1 MPFKCCKHMP
11 PRSGTFTLL
20 TAMSMLLLTLGCAIA
35 PVYEN
40 QPLLSRA
47 DEQMLW
53 RLAKEEQQVVI
64 QGGKLYDN
72 ASLAAYVNQVAAALR
87 PATCPPVLQ
96 FEIYITTDPFMNAHA
111 YPDGGIF
118 ITTGLLAR
126 LENEAQLAA
135 ILAHEMAHALG
146 RDALRA
152 YRQCSGAGGG
162 DWLTDRRG
170 NWSGNQSERGEPSE
184 ELSECL
190 KDVGRRREPAA
201 DACGLDMLVQAQY
214 DPSEALR
221 VFYHQKEALSL
232 DGPAVRPTAGSHP
245 LWDERMK
252 ALEQLLAADYQGIG
266 SGKRGRA
273 AYNSQIQPVLL
284 LNAGLNLRYGRYRWA
299 RVDLERYL
307 QIQPE
312 DARAH
317 YLLGESF
324 RQQGGK
330 ARIKNALACYQ
341 AAIRLDGGYA
351 APQKALGI
359 LHFKQGRKQIARSY
373 FKTALA
379 LSPDDKDSGYIVDYL
394 AECQSKG
401 EP

>member
-20 TAMSMLLLTLGCAIA
+20 TAMSMLLLTWVAPSHRYMKTNRCCPAPTSRCCGDLRKRNNKSLFRAGSLRQRLFGCIRE
-35 PVYEN
+35 PGRC
-40 QPLLSRA
+40 S
-47 DEQMLW
+47 
-53 RLAKEEQQVVI
+53 
-64 QGGKLYDN
+64 
-72 ASLAAYVNQVAAALR
+72 ASACDV
-87 PATCPPVLQ
+87 PASVK

-170 NWSGNQSERGEPSE
+170 NWSGSRSERSEPSE

-190 KDVGRRREPAA
+190 KGVGRRREPAA

-221 VFYHQKEALSL
+221 VFYHQKEALSSTVLPPGRPL
-232 DGPAVRPTAGSHP
+232 DLTFS
-245 LWDERMK
+245 
-252 ALEQLLAADYQGIG
+252 
-266 SGKRGRA
+266 GRA
-273 AYNSQIQPVLL
+273 HES
-284 LNAGLNLRYGRYRWA
+284 
-299 RVDLERYL
+299 
-307 QIQPE
+307 
-312 DARAH
+312 ARAI
-317 YLLGESF
+317 
-324 RQQGGK
+324 
-330 ARIKNALACYQ
+330 A
-341 AAIRLDGGYA
+341 
-351 APQKALGI
+351 
-359 LHFKQGRKQIARSY
+359 GR
-373 FKTALA
+373 
-379 LSPDDKDSGYIVDYL
+379 
-394 AECQSKG
+394 
-401 EP
+401 